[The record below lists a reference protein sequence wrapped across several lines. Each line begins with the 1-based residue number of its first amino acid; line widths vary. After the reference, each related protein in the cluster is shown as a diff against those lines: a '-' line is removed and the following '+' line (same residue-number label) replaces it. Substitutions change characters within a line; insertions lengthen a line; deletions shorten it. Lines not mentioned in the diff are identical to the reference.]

1 VHVLIATSLTDSAIG
16 PLTVALVSEA
26 AKLVNTTLSMLS
38 PVQKAQTRSFLVA
51 SECVERRINEPCH
64 CSFADNFSSTAA
76 TLA

>member
-26 AKLVNTTLSMLS
+26 AKVVNTTLSMLS
-38 PVQKAQTRSFLVA
+38 PVQKAHTISFLVA
-51 SECVERRINEPCH
+51 SEWINEPCH